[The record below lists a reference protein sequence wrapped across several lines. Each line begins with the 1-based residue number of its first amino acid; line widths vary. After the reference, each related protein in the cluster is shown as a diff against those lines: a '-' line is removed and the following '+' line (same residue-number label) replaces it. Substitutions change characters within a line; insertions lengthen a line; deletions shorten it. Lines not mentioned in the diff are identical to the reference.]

1 MSELINSMQSV
12 LELAGGSP
20 GLTALFLAGLI
31 ALWNQKFRG
40 DQQNGYLFWYG
51 TIALFIVISP
61 VFLMLVSQFLPE
73 LTTDYMMLWIL
84 PVVPVILITGV
95 NAFPFQRT
103 KKERLLF
110 LAAFLAIMILAGATA
125 YTKNQ
130 YKIIENAEYIPDSE
144 LEMILKVEEYRQE
157 NEMETVLLWAPQD
170 IMKYARVYSGNIYL
184 LYGKDLWL
192 GSMDSQMHQ
201 IYEDWQRD
209 AYVYM
214 ENAPLYLN
222 EIAEVAY
229 ARDCELVILS
239 REVFNM
245 YQTDLPEY
253 LGEGQYIYDE
263 SGKDYVLYVR
273 NMGSHSARFSSNAAC
288 GEGAGL

>member
-1 MSELINSMQSV
+1 MSELINSMQSA

-51 TIALFIVISP
+51 TIALVVVINP
-61 VFLMLVSQFLPE
+61 MFLMLISEFLPE

-84 PVVPVILITGV
+84 PVVPVILLIGV

-103 KKERLLF
+103 KKEKTLF
-110 LAAFLAIMILAGATA
+110 LAAFLAIMILAGMTA

-144 LEMILKVEEYRQE
+144 LEMILKVEEYRQQ
-157 NEMETVLLWAPQD
+157 NGMETVLLWGSQD
-170 IMKYARVYSGNIYL
+170 IMNYARVYSGNIYL

-201 IYEDWQRD
+201 IYEEWQRS
-209 AYVYM
+209 AYAYM
-214 ENAPLYLN
+214 ENAPLYME
-222 EIAEVAY
+222 EIAEIAFTKGCDV
-229 ARDCELVILS
+229 LIFS
-239 REVFNM
+239 REVFEM
-245 YQTDLPEY
+245 YETEFPRY
-253 LGEGQYIYDE
+253 LGKGEFVYNA
-263 SGKDYVLYVR
+263 SGKDYVLYIR
-273 NMGSHSARFSSNAAC
+273 NMGNYNARCLTGTAY
-288 GEGAGL
+288 GEGVGV

>member
-1 MSELINSMQSV
+1 MSELINSMQSA

-51 TIALFIVISP
+51 AITLFIVISP
-61 VFLMLVSQFLPE
+61 VFLMLVSRFLPE
-73 LTTDYMMLWIL
+73 LTTDSMMLWIL

-103 KKERLLF
+103 KKERILF
-110 LAAFLAIMILAGATA
+110 FAAFLAIIILAGATA

-157 NEMETVLLWAPQD
+157 NGMETVLLWAPQD

-201 IYEDWQRD
+201 IYEEWQKN
-209 AYVYM
+209 AYIYM
-214 ENAPLYLN
+214 ENAPLYLR
-222 EIAEVAY
+222 EIPEVAY
-229 ARDCELVILS
+229 ARGCDVLILS
-239 REVFNM
+239 KKVFEM
-245 YQTDLPEY
+245 YQTELPGV
-253 LGEGQYIYDE
+253 LGEGRYVYSA
-263 SGKDYVLYVR
+263 SGKDYVLYVKYR
-273 NMGSHSARFSSNAAC
+273 GASLSADTARA
-288 GEGAGL
+288 EGGGL

>member
-1 MSELINSMQSV
+1 MSELINGMQSV

-31 ALWNQKFRG
+31 ALWNQKFHG
-40 DQQNGYLFWYG
+40 GQQNGYLFWYG

-61 VFLMLVSQFLPE
+61 LFSMLVSVFLPE

-95 NAFPFQRT
+95 NAFPFRKT
-103 KKERLLF
+103 KREKTLF
-110 LAAFLAIMILAGATA
+110 LAAFLAIMILAGMTS

-144 LEMILKVEEYRQE
+144 LEMILKVEEYRKQ
-157 NEMETVLLWAPQD
+157 NEMETVLLWGSQD

-201 IYEDWQRD
+201 IYEEWQRT
-209 AYVYM
+209 AYAYM
-214 ENAPLYLN
+214 ENAPLYME
-222 EIAEVAY
+222 EIANVAFT
-229 ARDCELVILS
+229 RGCDVLIFS
-239 REVFNM
+239 KEVFEM
-245 YQTDLPEY
+245 YQTEFPKY
-253 LGEGQYIYDE
+253 LGEGKFVYDV
-263 SGKDYVLYVR
+263 SGKDYVLYIR
-273 NMGSHSARFSSNAAC
+273 NVGNYSACSPSGMLF
-288 GEGAGL
+288 GEGAGI

>member
-1 MSELINSMQSV
+1 MQSA
-12 LELAGGSP
+12 LEMAGGSP

-51 TIALFIVISP
+51 AITLFIVISP
-61 VFLMLVSQFLPE
+61 VFLMLVTRFLPE
-73 LTTDYMMLWIL
+73 LTTDSMMLWIL

-103 KKERLLF
+103 KKERILF
-110 LAAFLAIMILAGATA
+110 FAAFLAIIILAGATA

-157 NEMETVLLWAPQD
+157 NGMETVLLWAPQD

-201 IYEDWQRD
+201 IYEEWQQN
-209 AYVYM
+209 AYIYM
-214 ENAPLYLN
+214 ENAPLYLR
-222 EIAEVAY
+222 EIPEVAY
-229 ARDCELVILS
+229 ARGCDVLILS
-239 REVFNM
+239 KKVFEM
-245 YQTDLPEY
+245 YQTELPGS
-253 LGEGQYIYDE
+253 LGQGRYVYSA

-273 NMGSHSARFSSNAAC
+273 YRGVSLSSDTARA
-288 GEGAGL
+288 EGGGL

>member
-40 DQQNGYLFWYG
+40 DQLNGYLFWYG

-61 VFLMLVSQFLPE
+61 MFLILISKFLPE

-103 KKERLLF
+103 KKEMTLF
-110 LAAFLAIMILAGATA
+110 LAAFLAIMILAGMTA

-144 LEMILKVEEYRQE
+144 LEMILKVEEYRRQ
-157 NEMETVLLWAPQD
+157 NEMETVRLWGPQD

-201 IYEDWQRD
+201 IYEEWQRN
-209 AYVYM
+209 AYIYM
-214 ENAPLYLN
+214 ENAPLYLE
-222 EIAEVAY
+222 EIAEVAF
-229 ARDCELVILS
+229 ARDCDVLVFS
-239 REVFNM
+239 REVFEM
-245 YQTDLPEY
+245 YQTEFPEY
-253 LGEGQYIYDE
+253 LGEGKFVYDA
-263 SGKDYVLYVR
+263 SGKDYVLYIR
-273 NMGSHSARFSSNAAC
+273 NVGNYRARCSSGTPC
-288 GEGAGL
+288 GEGAGI

>member
-1 MSELINSMQSV
+1 MSELINSMQSA
-12 LELAGGSP
+12 LEMAGGSP

-51 TIALFIVISP
+51 AITLFIVISP
-61 VFLMLVSQFLPE
+61 VFLMLVTRFLPE
-73 LTTDYMMLWIL
+73 LTTDSMMLWIL

-103 KKERLLF
+103 KKERILF
-110 LAAFLAIMILAGATA
+110 FAAFLAIIILAGATA

-157 NEMETVLLWAPQD
+157 NGMETVLLWAPQD

-201 IYEDWQRD
+201 IYEEWQQN
-209 AYVYM
+209 AYIYM
-214 ENAPLYLN
+214 ENAPLYLR
-222 EIAEVAY
+222 EIPEVAY
-229 ARDCELVILS
+229 ARGCDVLILS
-239 REVFNM
+239 KKVFEM
-245 YQTDLPEY
+245 YQTELPGS
-253 LGEGQYIYDE
+253 LGQGRYVYSA

-273 NMGSHSARFSSNAAC
+273 YRGVSLSSDTARA
-288 GEGAGL
+288 EGGGL

>member
-1 MSELINSMQSV
+1 MSELINSMQSA
-12 LELAGGSP
+12 LELAGGSQ

-40 DQQNGYLFWYG
+40 EQQNGYLFWYG

-61 VFLMLVSQFLPE
+61 VFLMLVSDFLPE

-95 NAFPFQRT
+95 NAFPFHGT
-103 KKERLLF
+103 KKERILF
-110 LAAFLAIMILAGATA
+110 LAAFLAVMILAGTVA
-125 YTKNQ
+125 YTRNQ

-144 LEMILKVEEYRQE
+144 LEMILKVEEYRQQ
-157 NEMETVLLWAPQD
+157 NGMETVLLWAPQD

-184 LYGKDLWL
+184 LYGKDLWM
-192 GSMDSQMHQ
+192 GSMDSQLHQ
-201 IYEDWQRD
+201 IYEEWQRE

-214 ENAPLYLN
+214 ENAPLYLK

-229 ARDCELVILS
+229 TKGCDVLILS
-239 REVFNM
+239 REAFDM
-245 YQTDLPEY
+245 YRTELPEY
-253 LGEGQYIYDE
+253 LGEGGFVHAE
-263 SGKDYVLYVR
+263 SGRDYIMYVR
-273 NMGSHSARFSSNAAC
+273 SYSIHGSAAVR
-288 GEGAGL
+288 E